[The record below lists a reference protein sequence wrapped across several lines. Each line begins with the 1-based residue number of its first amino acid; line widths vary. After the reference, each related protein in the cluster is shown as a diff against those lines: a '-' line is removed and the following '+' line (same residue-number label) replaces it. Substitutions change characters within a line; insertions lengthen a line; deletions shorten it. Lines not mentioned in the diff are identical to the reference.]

1 MQQSKRTFSLF
12 RKIAWYEGISYIVL
26 LFIAMP
32 LKYLMDMPL
41 AVRIVGSIHGALFIA
56 FMIYLYLVY
65 DQYAKNTK
73 WALKAFLAS
82 IIPFGTFVMEK
93 EWKQEQSLV

>member
-1 MQQSKRTFSLF
+1 MQSKKTYTWF
-12 RKIAWYEGISYIVL
+12 RKIAWLEGFSYLAL

-56 FMIYLYLVY
+56 FIVMMYMVY
-65 DQYAKNTK
+65 NDYGKNIK
-73 WALKAFLAS
+73 WMMKAFLAS
-82 IIPFGTFVMEK
+82 IIPFGTMVMDK
-93 EWKQEQSLV
+93 EWKQEELIA